1 MAIGTKIVKSLG
13 YVWSTPTVLGA
24 LVVFYLPM
32 WVFGQLK
39 PFRWKDGAWEWLITQ
54 DSWLYNHYTKRG
66 WVATTLGYVIFWSP
80 SDMGGTYYDYLKFYT
95 HERRHVW
102 QSLVL
107 GPFYLPVYLVLSCF
121 YGYHNNPMEI
131 DARSHEIF

>member
-32 WVFGQLK
+32 WVFDQLK
-39 PFRWKDGAWEWLITQ
+39 PFRWENGAWEWLITQ
-54 DSWLYNHYTKRG
+54 DSWFYNHYTKSG
-66 WVATTLGYVIFWSP
+66 WAATTLGYTIFWSP
-80 SDMGGTYYDYLKFYT
+80 KNPQYYCNYKFYT

-107 GPFYLPVYLVLSCF
+107 GPLYLPVYLALSAF
-121 YGYHNNPMEI
+121 YGYRNNPMEV
-131 DARSHEIF
+131 DARAHEIIK